1 MVIPAG
7 ELERQIPAW
16 PEVISASSGGN
27 ATSTRQGAGTSS
39 GTRTPDDQGVWG
51 SSPLRVRRSEPRIL
65 PGARGQ
71 RGASG
76 EDQPHPPGREEA
88 ALRVPREALR
98 ASGAAPCRAPRGHWL
113 ERRPARP
120 QFPAGS
126 GRAGGGARLGPR
138 GAEPW
143 SDAAAPPRPITGAAT
158 DRGASRRR
166 APADRSR
173 SGPRPPPPPGPP
185 PRHGRRP
192 RALAAAAPAPGKAK
206 LTHPGKAILAGGLA
220 GGIEICITFPTEYVK
235 TQLQLDER
243 SHPPRYRGIGDC
255 VRQTVRSHGVLGLYR
270 GLSSLLYGSIPKAAV
285 RFGTFEFLSNH
296 MRDAQG
302 RLDSTRGLLC
312 GLGAGV
318 AEAVVVVCPMETIK
332 VKFIHDQ
339 TSANPKYRG
348 FFHGVRE
355 IVREQGLKGTYQG
368 LTATVLKQ
376 GSNQAIRFFVMTSL
390 RNWYRGDNPNKPMN
404 PLITGVFGAIAGAAS
419 VFGNTPLDVIKT
431 RMQGLEAHKYR
442 NTWDCG
448 LQILRNEGLKAFYKG
463 TVPRLGRVCLDV
475 AIVFVIYDE
484 VVKLLNKVWKTD

>member
-1 MVIPAG
+1 QHRPGTAVGESPADRVQAHCCLSVQG
-7 ELERQIPAW
+7 QQLVGPERGALQERP
-16 PEVISASSGGN
+16 SLQASDPTQSD
-27 ATSTRQGAGTSS
+27 
-39 GTRTPDDQGVWG
+39 GTRKRIWKDKATGRKWLAYFPVQWF
-51 SSPLRVRRSEPRIL
+51 SARVTL
-65 PGARGQ
+65 T
-71 RGASG
+71 
-76 EDQPHPPGREEA
+76 
-88 ALRVPREALR
+88 
-98 ASGAAPCRAPRGHWL
+98 PRGHL
-113 ERRPARP
+113 VVT
-120 QFPAGS
+120 
-126 GRAGGGARLGPR
+126 AGGAVLHLVDRLDALESLHKQEER
-138 GAEPW
+138 VVEP
-143 SDAAAPPRPITGAAT
+143 S
-158 DRGASRRR
+158 
-166 APADRSR
+166 
-173 SGPRPPPPPGPP
+173 
-185 PRHGRRP
+185 
-192 RALAAAAPAPGKAK
+192 L
-206 LTHPGKAILAGGLA
+206 LLFGGLA

-339 TSANPKYRG
+339 TSSNPKYRG

-475 AIVFVIYDE
+475 AIVFIIYDE

>member
-1 MVIPAG
+1 MAK
-7 ELERQIPAW
+7 
-16 PEVISASSGGN
+16 
-27 ATSTRQGAGTSS
+27 
-39 GTRTPDDQGVWG
+39 
-51 SSPLRVRRSEPRIL
+51 
-65 PGARGQ
+65 
-71 RGASG
+71 
-76 EDQPHPPGREEA
+76 
-88 ALRVPREALR
+88 
-98 ASGAAPCRAPRGHWL
+98 
-113 ERRPARP
+113 
-120 QFPAGS
+120 
-126 GRAGGGARLGPR
+126 
-138 GAEPW
+138 
-143 SDAAAPPRPITGAAT
+143 
-158 DRGASRRR
+158 
-166 APADRSR
+166 
-173 SGPRPPPPPGPP
+173 
-185 PRHGRRP
+185 P
-192 RALAAAAPAPGKAK
+192 RALAAAAPASGKAK

-285 RFGTFEFLSNH
+285 RFGMFEFLSNH
-296 MRDAQG
+296 MRDPQG

-318 AEAVVVVCPMETIK
+318 AEAVVVVCPMETVK

-339 TSANPKYRG
+339 TSPNPKYRG

-404 PLITGVFGAIAGAAS
+404 PLITGVFGAVAGAAS

-463 TVPRLGRVCLDV
+463 TIPRLGRVCLDV

>member
-1 MVIPAG
+1 M
-7 ELERQIPAW
+7 
-16 PEVISASSGGN
+16 
-27 ATSTRQGAGTSS
+27 
-39 GTRTPDDQGVWG
+39 
-51 SSPLRVRRSEPRIL
+51 
-65 PGARGQ
+65 
-71 RGASG
+71 
-76 EDQPHPPGREEA
+76 
-88 ALRVPREALR
+88 
-98 ASGAAPCRAPRGHWL
+98 AAPSA
-113 ERRPARP
+113 
-120 QFPAGS
+120 
-126 GRAGGGARLGPR
+126 
-138 GAEPW
+138 
-143 SDAAAPPRPITGAAT
+143 
-158 DRGASRRR
+158 
-166 APADRSR
+166 
-173 SGPRPPPPPGPP
+173 
-185 PRHGRRP
+185 P
-192 RALAAAAPAPGKAK
+192 RALAAAAPASGKVK

-285 RFGTFEFLSNH
+285 RFGMFEFLSNH

-339 TSANPKYRG
+339 TSPNPKYRG

-431 RMQGLEAHKYR
+431 RMQVQGLGMRWEGGTGPELAAEPLPADVPQGLEAHKYR

-448 LQILRNEGLKAFYKG
+448 LQILRKEGLKAFYKG

-475 AIVFVIYDE
+475 AIVFIIYDE